1 MWKFVTVAMVAAAFA
16 AESVGQEGGFQAPV
30 NGEHLVLTEQ
40 AGEPGFYTKV
50 EFVMGSSRRVE
61 RRVPVSHLTAGR
73 FGSVIAVELKR
84 AAEPNPHLY
93 QQLLS
98 VGVPFRPVEEDSPA
112 KDVVLSGFTKR

>member
-1 MWKFVTVAMVAAAFA
+1 MWKFATVAMVAAAFA

-30 NGEHLVLTEQ
+30 NGEPLVSTEQ

-73 FGSVIAVELKR
+73 LASIIAWRTFSVHAGRTRRRGCSRR
-84 AAEPNPHLY
+84 AAERD
-93 QQLLS
+93 
-98 VGVPFRPVEEDSPA
+98 GEPA
-112 KDVVLSGFTKR
+112 